1 MSMARSVAGLT
12 PDDQRMLRSVEA
24 LYGPPRWDRGDW
36 QTDSGVSRSRIE
48 IAGRPLGPLVLQTLL
63 TIIVAFFA
71 WYTFLGGAASLRS
84 AASFALTAAGLVRP
98 SETAPV
104 SAEYLLAVRTVA
116 DAGTLA
122 PTDPVVL
129 KLKALLDEISPKCRE
144 DRYAVAAAVIAAH
157 DALARSGLEASS
169 VSILVA
175 ANATLSEQTRRSW
188 PTSCSDVIQRIVAT
202 RTAAH

>member
-1 MSMARSVAGLT
+1 
-12 PDDQRMLRSVEA
+12 MLHSVEA

-36 QTDSGVSRSRIE
+36 QTDSGVSHSRIK
-48 IAGRPLGPLVLQTLL
+48 IAGRPLGPLIVRTLL
-63 TIIVAFFA
+63 MIIVAFVA
-71 WYTFLGGAASLRS
+71 WYTFLGGAAALRS

-116 DAGTLA
+116 DASTLA
-122 PTDPVVL
+122 PTDPIVL
-129 KLKALLDEISPKCRE
+129 KLRALLDEISPKCRE
-144 DRYAVAAAVIAAH
+144 DRYAVTAAVIAAH
-157 DALARSGLEASS
+157 DALARSGLEASP

-188 PTSCSDVIQRIVAT
+188 PTSCADVIQRIVAA
-202 RTAAH
+202 RIAAR